1 LHSQEDESAR
11 DQETCVD
18 RTEIDVLDQFVRT
31 ALDAIKHLEG
41 EITSL
46 ANQVGLVNSQLA
58 QERTTVQQ
66 EREEKDIFYSLETG
80 TSYLVAAPDTQ
91 ELRKLEQEL
100 TEATIQATT
109 LQRRLA
115 DFVTVLAVSRRQ
127 FETEGEL
134 PDVDAAGE
142 LALRIARIQAQED
155 ERRRF
160 ARDIHDGP
168 AQAFA
173 NAIIGLEFVERAIK
187 LSSDE
192 APALSEIERIKGS
205 LREGLTEI
213 RRFMFDLK
221 PTMLQ
226 DRGLVATIE
235 HYISTYKS
243 ILPMDVELNIQT
255 ELPDLTFEQE
265 MTAFRVIQES
275 LHNATKYARAS
286 RVQVDIV
293 AGSNQAV
300 SVEVRDN
307 GRGFDPGE
315 VTAHSMGGT
324 GIKGMRERAELVGGA
339 FRVESAPGAGCSVY
353 LLLPNAHKDASER

>member
-1 LHSQEDESAR
+1 MSFDREICVRQTGEDN
-11 DQETCVD
+11 
-18 RTEIDVLDQFVRT
+18 LDQFIKT
-31 ALDAIKHLEG
+31 ALDAIRRLES
-41 EITSL
+41 EIAGLSS
-46 ANQVGLVNSQLA
+46 QVGDVNSSITN
-58 QERTTVQQ
+58 ERTTVQQ
-66 EREEKDIFYSLETG
+66 EREEKDIYYSLEAG
-80 TSYLVAAPDTQ
+80 TPYLVSAPDTL
-91 ELRKLEQEL
+91 ELRDRERVL
-100 TEATIQATT
+100 TEASIRATT
-109 LQRRLA
+109 LERRLN
-115 DFVTVLAVSRRQ
+115 DFATVLAVSRRQ
-127 FETEGEL
+127 FESEGGL

-187 LSSDE
+187 VGTGE

-226 DRGLVATIE
+226 DRGLVPTIE
-235 HYISTYKS
+235 HYVNTYES
-243 ILPMDVELNIQT
+243 VLPMDVKLVADNH
-255 ELPDLTFEQE
+255 LPSLTFDQE

-286 RVQVDIV
+286 TVDI
-293 AGSNQAV
+293 GIQNHQGNAV
-300 SVEVRDN
+300 TVTVRDN
-307 GRGFDPGE
+307 GRGFDPAQ
-315 VTAHSMGGT
+315 VTVTSMGGT
-324 GIKGMRERAELVGGA
+324 GIKGMKERADLVGGA
-339 FRVESAPGAGCSVY
+339 FRVESEPGQGCCVFLVLPVNEPEH
-353 LLLPNAHKDASER
+353 LL